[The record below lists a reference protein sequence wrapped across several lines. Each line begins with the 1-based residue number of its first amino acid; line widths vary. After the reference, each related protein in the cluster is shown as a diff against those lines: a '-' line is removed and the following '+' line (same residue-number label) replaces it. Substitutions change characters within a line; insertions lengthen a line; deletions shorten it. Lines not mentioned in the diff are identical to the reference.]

1 MAESRIRSKADV
13 IKEQKCEACGGSLV
27 FDPKSGKLVCEYCG
41 TVYEIEAETGG
52 EAAAPE
58 AGAAIPAA
66 AGSAAAQG
74 AGGAAAQ
81 APGQPAQAPAGSG
94 QAPQIPSGSV
104 KTEVEGFNFHEL
116 NDVVTDENAED
127 LPVYNCRSCGAEII
141 APPSQ
146 IALTCPYCGNNIV
159 LTEKVSGKLRPNGV
173 LPFKIVPKDL
183 PDAMKR
189 FYRGKVLLP
198 KNFFSESTM
207 GHVTGVYVPFWTFS
221 GGVNGTMQYV
231 GDTVTNSVV
240 GNYRITETKEY
251 AIDRDVSVSFDN
263 VPVDASGRIEDKLM
277 DSLEPFDMKE
287 MKPFDMRYLAGFTA
301 DRFDV
306 AKNDIAKRA
315 RDRMTSSVSN
325 IAKAQV
331 GGYTNVRSLGGRLN
345 FNIDAKYLLF
355 PVYLFDI
362 THENKAY
369 HFAVNGQTGKVVGE
383 IPTDKKV
390 SLAYFAKRA
399 AAVAAAVLAFAI
411 VKYLGGR

>member
-41 TVYEIEAETGG
+41 TVYEIKEE
-52 EAAAPE
+52 APE
-58 AGAAIPAA
+58 AGAAA
-66 AGSAAAQG
+66 AAAQG
-74 AGGAAAQ
+74 AGGAAA
-81 APGQPAQAPAGSG
+81 AGMPGQV
-94 QAPQIPSGSV
+94 PSGEGEKVPIPQGPSA
-104 KTEVEGFNFHEL
+104 TEVEGFNFHEL
-116 NDVVTDENAED
+116 NEMVTDENAED

-221 GGVNGTMQYV
+221 GGVNGTMKYL
-231 GDTVTNSVV
+231 GETVSNTVV
-240 GNYRITETKEY
+240 GSYRITETKEY
-251 AIDRDVSVSFDN
+251 ALDRDVNISFDS

-287 MKPFDMRYLAGFTA
+287 AKPFDMRYLAGFTA

-306 AKNDIAKRA
+306 AKDNIEKRA

-325 IAKAQV
+325 IARAQV
-331 GGYTNVRSLGGRLN
+331 SGYSNVRSLGGRLN

-355 PVYLFDI
+355 PVYMFDI
-362 THENKAY
+362 KHDGKAY

-383 IPTDKKV
+383 IPTDKTV
-390 SLAYFAKRA
+390 SFFYFAKRA
-399 AAVAAAVLAFAI
+399 LAVAAAVLVFA
-411 VKYLGGR
+411 VLKYLGGR

>member
-41 TVYEIEAETGG
+41 TVYEIKEEAT
-52 EAAAPE
+52 E
-58 AGAAIPAA
+58 AGAAA
-66 AGSAAAQG
+66 AAAQG
-74 AGGAAAQ
+74 AGGAAA
-81 APGQPAQAPAGSG
+81 AGIPG
-94 QAPQIPSGSV
+94 QAPSGEGEEVPIPQGPSA
-104 KTEVEGFNFHEL
+104 TEVEGFNFHEL
-116 NDVVTDENAED
+116 NEMVTDENAED

-146 IALTCPYCGNNIV
+146 ISLTCPYCGNNIV

-183 PDAMKR
+183 PDAM
-189 FYRGKVLLP
+189 
-198 KNFFSESTM
+198 
-207 GHVTGVYVPFWTFS
+207 TGVYVPFWTFS
-221 GGVNGTMQYV
+221 GGVNGTMKYL
-231 GDTVTNSVV
+231 GETVSNTVV
-240 GNYRITETKEY
+240 GSYRITETKEY
-251 AIDRDVSVSFDN
+251 ALDRDVNISFDS

-287 MKPFDMRYLAGFTA
+287 AKPFDMRYLAGFTA

-306 AKNDIAKRA
+306 AKDNIEKRA

-325 IAKAQV
+325 IARAQV
-331 GGYTNVRSLGGRLN
+331 SGYSNVRSLGGRLN

-355 PVYLFDI
+355 PVYMFDI
-362 THENKAY
+362 KHDGKAY

-383 IPTDKKV
+383 IPTDKTV
-390 SLAYFAKRA
+390 SFFYFAKRA
-399 AAVAAAVLAFAI
+399 LAVAAAVLAFA
-411 VKYLGGR
+411 VLKYLGGR